1 MKPESVP
8 MMRRKI
14 LIYPADIS
22 DQSDDLVLAVLENEA
37 LVSFKKILSE
47 KEDHL
52 GDIRLGKIARIQKN
66 LSAAFVDIGEEKQAF
81 LPLTEEKLDQ
91 YKNGQEI
98 IVELKKAAVGNKGM
112 AVTDQFSLRSAH
124 VVLSHGNTLIGVS
137 KKIVSEKER
146 IRLKSIGYQLPR
158 PENVG
163 YVLRTESNGCSEEV
177 LHAEAVKLLQVYERI
192 LDKARFSRVGE
203 TLYRA
208 ESSLSA
214 ALMEISS
221 LSDQDEIMIEGKEI
235 LRRMTDELMVKGVQ
249 LPCSI
254 RSYEPNGFSLS
265 ALYKVETQ
273 LEEAM
278 RKRVNL
284 SGGILHGGYLFIEE
298 TEALCVIDVNSGK
311 ELSGNSKEEAVT
323 AFNAACCE
331 PIARQIRLRNLS
343 GIILIDFI
351 DMELEEDR
359 AFVLETMKQAMSQD
373 TRVHTVVDF
382 TKLNLLEMTRA
393 RKGLSLSG
401 K

>member
-1 MKPESVP
+1 MRPESVP
-8 MMRRKI
+8 MIRRKI
-14 LIYPADIS
+14 LIYPAEIS
-22 DQSDDLVLAVLENEA
+22 DQSNDLVLAVLENDA
-37 LVSFKKILSE
+37 LVSFKKLLTE

-98 IVELKKAAVGNKGM
+98 IVELKKAAVGNKGI
-112 AVTDQFSLRSAH
+112 AVTDQFSLRSDH

-146 IRLKSIGYQLPR
+146 TRLKSIGYQLPR

-177 LHAEAVKLLQVYERI
+177 LHAEAGKLLQVYERI

-221 LSDQDEIMIEGKEI
+221 LADQDEILIEGKDI
-235 LRRMTDELMVKGVQ
+235 LRRLTDELMVKGVQ

-273 LEEAM
+273 LEEAL

-351 DMELEEDR
+351 DMEKEEDR
-359 AFVLETMKQAMSQD
+359 AFVLETMKQAMKHD